1 MLHVRTHR
9 EEWGEDRAEEEPGPA
24 GGAAQAHTHIQY
36 GAPVLHVHT
45 QRNTAQ
51 NMQSAVMPKSAYS
64 TLWSFDTHKRTH
76 EHLSLPCFPLHWVP
90 RNADLLL
97 ADPKKN

>member
-64 TLWSFDTHKRTH
+64 TLWSFDTHILICRSSLLFKDF
-76 EHLSLPCFPLHWVP
+76 LSEITFLG
-90 RNADLLL
+90 
-97 ADPKKN
+97 